1 MDTGHEFYLLC
12 KSCNFKEIIP
22 DLKSIKKNGRPL
34 TKSPK
39 WWCDGIE
46 DADFAYQTNL
56 GWKLTKGG
64 EGIINHAL

>member
-46 DADFAYQTNL
+46 DQLMERMSANATERK
-56 GWKLTKGG
+56 KLVILKVG
-64 EGIINHAL
+64 